1 MRSVAW
7 ASTPDNAMPWP
18 FSRSETTPPGDGPAE
33 AGGRQ
38 EEAKDPAAELR
49 AQTRRRLIGAALLLL
64 GAVIVLPM
72 LLDTVPRPVPDDITI
87 TVATPA
93 PALRPPADKSPAVD
107 ERIAEPA
114 PVSAEPAPVVA
125 PSTAAK
131 SDTPAQAR
139 KPATPVQSA
148 VASAPADKFVLQVA
162 ALSTPAAADELRARL
177 TRSGFVAYV
186 EAVATGEGKLHRVRV
201 GPFASR
207 DDALR
212 AAEKLKAAGHRATL
226 AGG

>member
-7 ASTPDNAMPWP
+7 ASAPDNALPWP
-18 FSRSETTPPGDGPAE
+18 VARSETTPPGDGPAE

-93 PALRPPADKSPAVD
+93 PAVRPPTDKSPADD
-107 ERIAEPA
+107 EKIAE
-114 PVSAEPAPVVA
+114 
-125 PSTAAK
+125 
-131 SDTPAQAR
+131 
-139 KPATPVQSA
+139 
-148 VASAPADKFVLQVA
+148 
-162 ALSTPAAADELRARL
+162 EL
-177 TRSGFVAYV
+177 
-186 EAVATGEGKLHRVRV
+186 
-201 GPFASR
+201 
-207 DDALR
+207 
-212 AAEKLKAAGHRATL
+212 
-226 AGG
+226 

>member
-1 MRSVAW
+1 
-7 ASTPDNAMPWP
+7 MPWP
-18 FSRSETTPPGDGPAE
+18 FSRSEATTPDDGPAE

-38 EEAKDPAAELR
+38 EETKDPAAELR

-93 PALRPPADKSPAVD
+93 PAVRAPLDKSPAVD
-107 ERIAEPA
+107 EKIAEPA
-114 PVSAEPAPVVA
+114 PVSAEPAPVAVPSKVA
-125 PSTAAK
+125 KA
-131 SDTPAQAR
+131 DTPAPTQ
-139 KPATPVQSA
+139 KPAASLHGA
-148 VASAPADKFVLQVA
+148 VASAPADRFVVQVA

-177 TRSGFVAYV
+177 TRSGFGAYV

-212 AAEKLKAAGHRATL
+212 AAEQLKAAGHRATL
-226 AGG
+226 VGG